1 MRRQTSRRPARA
13 RSCPC
18 STWSG
23 LRRTD
28 TSRRRRRGDHAKFNF
43 YAESR
48 TSVARLDLVADAH
61 APAAPV
67 AVVAFPF
74 IVARA
79 FLGFDELFEDA
90 RFLLTVVICVE
101 KSLDAAR
108 LGRRD

>member
-1 MRRQTSRRPARA
+1 MRMRPCNLISYAALA
-13 RSCPC
+13 RSVGP
-18 STWSG
+18 
-23 LRRTD
+23 
-28 TSRRRRRGDHAKFNF
+28 HARDLPLVVFRAPSIF
-43 YAESR
+43 
-48 TSVARLDLVADAH
+48 RLDPVTNAH

-67 AVVAFPF
+67 ALVAFPF

-79 FLGFDELFEDA
+79 FLGFYVLFEDA